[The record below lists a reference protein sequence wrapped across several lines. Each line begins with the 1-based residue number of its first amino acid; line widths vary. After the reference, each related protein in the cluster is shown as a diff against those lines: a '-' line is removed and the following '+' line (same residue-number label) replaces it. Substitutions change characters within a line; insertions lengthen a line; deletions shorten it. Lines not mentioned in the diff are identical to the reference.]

1 MFAGALSESL
11 ALICFIMLSNLFTT
25 RLLGYLVGLVPLV
38 ALLLMFRQAIPQTL
52 ALGLTTGGMVVSV
65 WVQQAA
71 RKRYPYNFKDPGEWW
86 ALGVYA
92 ALVIGM
98 IVLVQVFWQ

>member
-1 MFAGALSESL
+1 MPST
-11 ALICFIMLSNLFTT
+11 LFTT

-38 ALLLMFRQAIPQTL
+38 ALLLLFRQAVPQTL
-52 ALGLTTGGMVVSV
+52 ALGLATGGTVVSV

-92 ALVIGM
+92 ALVVGI
-98 IVLVQVFWQ
+98 IVLIQVYWN

>member
-1 MFAGALSESL
+1 MSS
-11 ALICFIMLSNLFTT
+11 SLFTT

-38 ALLLMFRQAIPQTL
+38 ALLLLFRQAVPQTL
-52 ALGLTTGGMVVSV
+52 ALGLATGGTVVSV

-92 ALVIGM
+92 ALVVGI
-98 IVLVQVFWQ
+98 IVLVQIYWQ

>member
-1 MFAGALSESL
+1 MF
-11 ALICFIMLSNLFTT
+11 SNLFAT

-38 ALLLMFRQAIPQTL
+38 ALLLLFRQSLPQTL
-52 ALGLTTGGMVVSV
+52 ALGLATGGTVVSV

-71 RKRYPYNFKDPGEWW
+71 RKRYPYNFKNPGEWW

-92 ALVIGM
+92 ALVVGI
-98 IVLVQVFWQ
+98 IVVVQLTWW